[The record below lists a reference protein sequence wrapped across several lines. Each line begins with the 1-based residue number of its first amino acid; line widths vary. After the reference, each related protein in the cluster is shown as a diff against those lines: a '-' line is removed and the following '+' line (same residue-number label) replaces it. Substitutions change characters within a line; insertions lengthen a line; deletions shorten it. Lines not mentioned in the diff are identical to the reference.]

1 MPAWQKE
8 TPMVRAALSVF
19 FVFFAAAAQTED
31 MTLVRRNLKN
41 LIHAQT
47 ECFKMESFSQSIRK
61 VDLET
66 AAHAVLGRCIEQSN
80 RFKVYSAVHDF
91 RNPIQFE
98 AYWVEEER
106 KDLEIVKRMIA
117 IVRTQ

>member
-1 MPAWQKE
+1 MA
-8 TPMVRAALSVF
+8 T
-19 FVFFAAAAQTED
+19 AQAED
-31 MTLVRRNLKN
+31 MTLVHQNLEK
-41 LIHAQT
+41 LVHAQT
-47 ECFKMESFSQSIRK
+47 ECFKMESFSKSIRK

-66 AAHAVLGRCIEQSN
+66 AAYAVVGRCFEQSH
-80 RFKVYSAVHDF
+80 RFKVYSAAHDF

-117 IVRTQ
+117 IVRTQRRIAPS